1 MKTKREFKSLTI
13 VVVSKSADFSN
24 NILDLLSDVESN
36 HNAGLDIARIR
47 TVGPQEEVISG
58 AHIAILDSD
67 AIESKPVLELGKFI
81 RKLRNA
87 PVIYV
92 TDPLNSAE
100 EIDAV
105 KSIAAE
111 YITKSSLTGQSLRN
125 CIRWVLQ
132 YSHLELALEQQNH
145 RYESLFYNAV
155 DPSFFLSPDWTIN
168 QVNDAF
174 VSTFGRPRETLQ
186 GMAFSNL
193 LNESRD
199 FDEIK
204 QKFTEE
210 GQDHVNCEV
219 KFSRLDQNSRFL
231 GHLKLTSSSQYAVPG
246 NKGTKSITG
255 YQGSLTNIGYRERL
269 RKIKDRAD
277 RVDMTYRLARTLA
290 HEIRNPL
297 TNINLA
303 LETIKDTTKVDTEAA
318 DLLDLVKRSS
328 HRINSLIDQLLTSSE
343 RSKLTINDC
352 DLVSLLKDVI
362 EEAKDRATLVQAE
375 LKTDFDATD
384 FNYPCDSQ
392 KIKLAISNLVCNAI
406 ESIQGDGGIITLG
419 TYKDDEY
426 LVIYVEDNGSGMS
439 EDVKKSLFDPFFTN
453 KENGIGLGLTSAQT
467 IIAEHEGEIEVE
479 TAEGHG
485 STFSIS
491 LPMRN
496 ASSYN
501 KSKNS

>member
-1 MKTKREFKSLTI
+1 MEAKREFKSLSLLVIT
-13 VVVSKSADFSN
+13 KSAGFSKQ
-24 NILDLLSDVESN
+24 ILDLLSDDQSN
-36 HNAGLDIARIR
+36 KHAGLEIAHLKNMLPEDDFV
-47 TVGPQEEVISG
+47 TG
-58 AHIAILDSD
+58 AHIAIVDSE
-67 AIESKPVLELGKFI
+67 AIANKPALLLGKLKG
-81 RKLRNA
+81 KLESI
-87 PVIYV
+87 PIIYI
-92 TDPLNSAE
+92 TKALESAE
-100 EIDAV
+100 EIEAV
-105 KSIAAE
+105 KSVAAE

-125 CIRWVLQ
+125 CVRWVLQ
-132 YSHLELALEQQNH
+132 YSDLQLALEQQNH

-155 DPSFFLSPDWTIN
+155 DPSFFLAADWTIN

-174 VSTFGRPRETLQ
+174 VNTFGLKSDSLQ

-193 LNESRD
+193 VHDSRD
-199 FDEIK
+199 FDNIK
-204 QKFTEE
+204 QKIDSD
-210 GQDHVNCEV
+210 GRGHINCELQ
-219 KFSRLDQNSRFL
+219 FTRLNRKSRFL
-231 GHLKLTSSSQYAVPG
+231 GHLKLTASSEYASPG
-246 NKGTKSITG
+246 NRGTRVITG
-255 YQGSLTNIGYRERL
+255 YHGSLTDIGYRERL

-303 LETIKDTTKVDTEAA
+303 LETIKDTTEVDKAATE
-318 DLLDLVKRSS
+318 LLELVKRSS
-328 HRINSLIDQLLTSSE
+328 YRINSLIDQLLTSSE

-362 EEAKDRATLVQAE
+362 EEAKDRATLVQAQ
-375 LKTDFDATD
+375 LQTDFEATD

-406 ESIQGDGGIITLG
+406 ESIKGEGGVITIG

-426 LVIYVEDNGSGMS
+426 LIIYVEDNGSGMS
-439 EDVKKSLFDPFFTN
+439 EEVKKSLFDPFFTN

-491 LPMRN
+491 LPLRN
-496 ASSYN
+496 STIGSPQN
-501 KSKNS
+501 